1 MPVDHFPSTH
11 ATWIDAQL
19 TIVERAGV
27 HTEHG
32 QSAQHAL
39 RQYLMQRYH
48 SALRAYVTR
57 SSLRSITE
65 PDDLIGGFFAERACK
80 SDFLNSWRQ
89 SGLPLRRW
97 MMTGI
102 NLYGK
107 SIIRNQTRDRLRSAD
122 NIDLENGGLTDE
134 SSAEQAFERAWA
146 LAVLNAA
153 LLRVH
158 ADLAAASR
166 LEDFWIFRRRVIQ
179 GESYDSIA
187 PSVGRS
193 PQQCAGATRL
203 VTDRLREALRSA
215 LSEEGVSDR
224 DIGVSITDVYRAFG
238 INKRVDDQN

>member
-19 TIVERAGV
+19 TIAERAGA

-32 QSAQHAL
+32 QSAQRAL
-39 RQYLMQRYH
+39 QQYLMQRYH
-48 SALRAYVTR
+48 AGLRAYVTR
-57 SSLRSITE
+57 SSLRSIGE
-65 PDDLIGGFFAERACK
+65 PDDLVGGFFAERACK

-89 SGLPLRRW
+89 SGLSLRRW

-107 SIIRNQTRDRLRSAD
+107 SIIRNQTRDRLRS
-122 NIDLENGGLTDE
+122 IGGVDLENGGLADE

-146 LAVLNAA
+146 LVVLNAA
-153 LLRVH
+153 LSQVH
-158 ADLAAASR
+158 ADLAAMSR

-179 GESYDSIA
+179 GESYESIA
-187 PSVGRS
+187 PSVGRT
-193 PQQCAGATRL
+193 PQQCAGGTRF
-203 VTDRLREALRSA
+203 VTDRLREALRNA
-215 LSEEGVSDR
+215 LSEEGVPDR

-238 INKRVDDQN
+238 INKRVNDHN

>member
-1 MPVDHFPSTH
+1 
-11 ATWIDAQL
+11 
-19 TIVERAGV
+19 
-27 HTEHG
+27 
-32 QSAQHAL
+32 
-39 RQYLMQRYH
+39 
-48 SALRAYVTR
+48 
-57 SSLRSITE
+57 
-65 PDDLIGGFFAERACK
+65 
-80 SDFLNSWRQ
+80 
-89 SGLPLRRW
+89 

-122 NIDLENGGLTDE
+122 NIDLESGGPTDE

-238 INKRVDDQN
+238 INKRVDDQI